1 MTGRKLSDQ
10 SFLAKGRQRSRKLI
24 ARSREKVN
32 SFRKYKESTNNGV
45 TNEEIQD
52 RRQGPPENCVIGVGT
67 GQIDGSNAGFA
78 REQWDRVA
86 WRQTILTHC
95 ARIAGNQIRNRQ
107 RLKEMKSFSQKIQLE
122 VQRLLTLG
130 TRTKTKGR
138 QRQGRVNIES
148 QDPRGQEA
156 GGEEISSSRQK

>member
-24 ARSREKVN
+24 ARSREKVH
-32 SFRKYKESTNNGV
+32 SLRKYKESTKNGV

-67 GQIDGSNAGFA
+67 GQIDGSNVGSA

-86 WRQTILTHC
+86 WKQRILTHC
-95 ARIAGNQIRNRQ
+95 ARTAGSQIRNRQ

-138 QRQGRVNIES
+138 HRQSRVKIES
-148 QDPRGQEA
+148 QDPGDHEA
-156 GGEEISSSRQK
+156 GGEENLGSRKK